1 MLDIYEELLELVSE
15 LERENISYA
24 LCGGLALAVYDVIR
38 ATVDIDLLILT
49 QDLDKA
55 LETAQKLGF
64 VFLAIPM
71 VFAQGKVQ
79 IHRASK
85 VDPETDFPL
94 SIDFLLVTE
103 ELREVWTARRRIELE
118 DKKAWVVSRDGL
130 IQLKMLR
137 GSTQDMDDIQKLG
150 GSP

>member
-38 ATVDIDLLILT
+38 ATVDIDLLVLT
-49 QDLDKA
+49 QDLDNA

-64 VFLAIPM
+64 DFLAIPM
-71 VFAQGKVQ
+71 FFAQGKVQ

-85 VDPETDFPL
+85 IDSETDFPL

-103 ELREVWTARRRIELE
+103 ELRDVWTARRRIELE
-118 DKKAWVVSRDGL
+118 GRKAWVVSRDGL
-130 IQLKMLR
+130 IRLKMLR
-137 GSTQDMDDIQKLG
+137 GSAQDMDDIQKLG
-150 GSP
+150 VHP

>member
-24 LCGGLALAVYDVIR
+24 LCGGLALAVYDIIR

-55 LETAQKLGF
+55 LATAQNLGF
-64 VFLAIPM
+64 DFLAIPM
-71 VFAQGKVQ
+71 ILAQGKVR

-85 VDPETDFPL
+85 VDPDTDFPL

-103 ELREVWTARRRIELE
+103 ELREIWTARRRIELE
-118 DKKAWVVSRDGL
+118 DRKAWVVSREGL

-137 GSTQDMDDIQKLG
+137 GSAQDMDDIQKLG